1 MDRGAKI
8 TRAIRTAITGF
19 SPFSETPDYDNFA
32 VIGREQATSISEVV
46 FEALEKDG
54 YLNAGPATDRRLRI
68 TFVITEAIG
77 HVGEPPDN
85 HKPGKWW
92 GQSKRPS
99 WSLDEVSE
107 AIYANLAHCG
117 HIAEERAG

>member
-1 MDRGAKI
+1 MDRAAKI

-19 SPFSETPDYDNFA
+19 SPFSETPNYDNFA

-54 YLNAGPATDRRLRI
+54 YLNAGPATDRRFRI

-77 HVGEPPDN
+77 QLGEPPGN
-85 HKPGKWW
+85 HSQANGGKNRK
-92 GQSKRPS
+92 GQAGVWMR
-99 WSLDEVSE
+99 SLRRS
-107 AIYANLAHCG
+107 IQ
-117 HIAEERAG
+117 ISRTAGT